1 MSGEIQSAASAKL
14 AVSTAI
20 QRASE
25 ATGAGFDY
33 LMKTAL
39 RESSLDAN
47 AKAVTSSAAG
57 LFQFIEQTWL
67 GAVKTY
73 GARHGLATAAA
84 DITQDPSGKFQIA
97 DPARRAEVLDLR
109 FDAKAASALA
119 GELTQ
124 ENARILETRLGRA
137 ASAADLYAAHFLGP
151 AGAVKL
157 LNAAATVKAADILP
171 AAAKANA
178 PVFYDGARAKTVGEV
193 IASFAASLG
202 EKPAASNAGATAALG
217 AGASATPQQDAVRA
231 MNSAPSA
238 RQSSAPTAMPGRLS
252 LLAMSILQALDPT
265 RLSGTE
271 RDNQR

>member
-1 MSGEIQSAASAKL
+1 MTGDIQSAVSTNA

-20 QRASE
+20 RRASE

-39 RESSLDAN
+39 RESSLNAN
-47 AKAVTSSAAG
+47 AKAATSSAAG
-57 LFQFIEQTWL
+57 LFQFIEQTWF
-67 GAVKTY
+67 GAVKSY
-73 GARHGLATAAA
+73 GARHGLGDAAA
-84 DITQDPSGKFQIA
+84 AIKQDASGKFQIA
-97 DPARRAEVLDLR
+97 DPARRAEILDLR

-124 ENARILETRLGRA
+124 ENSRILEKRLGRA

-151 AGAVKL
+151 SGAVKL
-157 LNAAATVKAADILP
+157 LNAAANTKAADILP

-193 IASFAASLG
+193 IASFAKSLG
-202 EKPAASNAGATAALG
+202 EKPAPSVSVSPAI
-217 AGASATPQQDAVRA
+217 ASAMPVRDD
-231 MNSAPSA
+231 NSPGLHHLKEPRAASEPGI
-238 RQSSAPTAMPGRLS
+238 MPPRLS

-265 RLSGTE
+265 RLTGSA
-271 RDNQR
+271 RDDQR

>member
-1 MSGEIQSAASAKL
+1 MPGDIQSAASASG
-14 AVSTAI
+14 AVSAAI
-20 QRASE
+20 RRASE

-39 RESSLDAN
+39 RESSLNADAR
-47 AKAVTSSAAG
+47 AATSSAAG

-73 GARHGLATAAA
+73 GARHGLAAAA
-84 DITQDPSGKFQIA
+84 DDITRDASGKFHVT
-97 DPARRAEVLDLR
+97 DVSRRAEILDLR
-109 FDAKAASALA
+109 YDASAAAALA

-124 ENARILETRLGRA
+124 ENARILKTRLGRA

-157 LNAAATVKAADILP
+157 LNAAAHVKAADILP

-193 IASFAASLG
+193 ITSFAASLG
-202 EKPAASNAGATAALG
+202 E
-217 AGASATPQQDAVRA
+217 RA
-231 MNSAPSA
+231 PVPSAPDTQPVSGLTEPTYQTPRSEYA
-238 RQSSAPTAMPGRLS
+238 APIGRRDIEPGFMPGRLS

-265 RLSGTE
+265 RLSTSG
-271 RDNQR
+271 RDDQR